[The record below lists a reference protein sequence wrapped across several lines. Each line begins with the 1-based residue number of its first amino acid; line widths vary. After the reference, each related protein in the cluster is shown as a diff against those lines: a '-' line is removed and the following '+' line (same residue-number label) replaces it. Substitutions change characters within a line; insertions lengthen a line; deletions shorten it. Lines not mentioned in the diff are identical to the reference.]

1 MAINP
6 QIFKELEA
14 ETPPILLGDE
24 RIESYCEDTMYR
36 GSPDAVLLPRKDEDI
51 LAAIEFCSS
60 YKIPLTICGS
70 QTSMTG
76 ASVPDEGLLLSTEK
90 LEGIEDI
97 VDIGGQPHVVV
108 KPGTVVS
115 QLQAE
120 LAKKNLFYP
129 IGPTSKDQCRIGANI
144 ATNATGE
151 DSYKYGTVRQYVQSL
166 ELITPDCKSVFYS
179 REPGEAASGKRNT
192 AGYFTG
198 WENPIDLIIGSEGT
212 LGFISRATIR
222 LIPGVPSFFSALI
235 PFESNM
241 EALSFAVNLTLNEKD
256 KKPRTLELIDSG
268 ALKMMKTSRSFPSI
282 PNEIAAYLYIKQEYD
297 SEKELGRWA
306 QIWQERIQKACGCDL
321 EKHSM
326 VALTQNDQEIFRLWR
341 HRIPEAANELGRL
354 YWKDGGGKVGSDWW
368 VPIDKLI
375 EMMEFFY
382 AAADRS
388 GLPHMGYAHIGAG
401 HPHTNLLG
409 RTPTEKNLARDI
421 LSACCKKAVELGGGV
436 AGEHGLGKIHTDLLS
451 IQHSKS
457 TIELMKH
464 WKNQYDPDW
473 IFGRGNIFGTT
484 SV

>member
-1 MAINP
+1 
-6 QIFKELEA
+6 
-14 ETPPILLGDE
+14 
-24 RIESYCEDTMYR
+24 
-36 GSPDAVLLPRKDEDI
+36 
-51 LAAIEFCSS
+51 
-60 YKIPLTICGS
+60 
-70 QTSMTG
+70 MTG

-222 LIPGVPSFFSALI
+222 LIPGVPSFSALI

-297 SEKELGRWA
+297 SEKNWDDGHRYGRKEFKRHADAISKNTAWWRSHKTIRKFLGSGGIGYRRP
-306 QIWQERIQKACGCDL
+306 QTNSEDFIGK
-321 EKHSM
+321 M
-326 VALTQNDQEIFRLWR
+326 VAAKS
-341 HRIPEAANELGRL
+341 EAT
-354 YWKDGGGKVGSDWW
+354 GG
-368 VPIDKLI
+368 
-375 EMMEFFY
+375 Y
-382 AAADRS
+382 
-388 GLPHMGYAHIGAG
+388 
-401 HPHTNLLG
+401 
-409 RTPTEKNLARDI
+409 
-421 LSACCKKAVELGGGV
+421 LS
-436 AGEHGLGKIHTDLLS
+436 
-451 IQHSKS
+451 
-457 TIELMKH
+457 
-464 WKNQYDPDW
+464 
-473 IFGRGNIFGTT
+473 T
-484 SV
+484 S